1 MKITAIKCVY
11 LLLSFH
17 HNCRQK
23 MNENASEACRQT
35 LEVLILS
42 DVDRRQDPSNQ
53 ASDEAEQGNSNS
65 GM

>member
-1 MKITAIKCVY
+1 MSDK
-11 LLLSFH
+11 
-17 HNCRQK
+17 K

-35 LEVLILS
+35 LEELILS

>member
-1 MKITAIKCVY
+1 MIITLIKCVY
-11 LLLSFH
+11 LLLS
-17 HNCRQK
+17 NTMADKK

-35 LEVLILS
+35 LEELILS